1 MERGGDGGQGRH
13 GSSKF
18 IRAHGEWIPGYRLS
32 STGTEGC
39 DVVDLTAN
47 LYAQDRVN
55 VVVVVV
61 VVIITVFA
69 VLDNVTTCSI
79 RFNVDHS

>member
-1 MERGGDGGQGRH
+1 M
-13 GSSKF
+13 
-18 IRAHGEWIPGYRLS
+18 
-32 STGTEGC
+32 
-39 DVVDLTAN
+39 VDLTAN